1 MLIME
6 ERGEDMKRGVRA
18 VVLVMVAPTPSSAG
32 SMPSKSLA
40 ASHEAVK

>member
-6 ERGEDMKRGVRA
+6 EHGEDMKRGVRA
-18 VVLVMVAPTPSSAG
+18 VVLVMVAPSSAG
-32 SMPSKSLA
+32 SMRSKSLA